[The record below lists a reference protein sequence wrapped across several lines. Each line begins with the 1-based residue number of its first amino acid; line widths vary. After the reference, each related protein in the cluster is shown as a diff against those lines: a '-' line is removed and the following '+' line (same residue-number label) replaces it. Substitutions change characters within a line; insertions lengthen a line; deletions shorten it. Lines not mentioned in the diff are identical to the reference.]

1 MNTTLKSKIWILT
14 LKSNLYLIS
23 ISKQVW
29 KNFTCQVSPLDNYGT
44 TGCMAPFLYT
54 QLTTAVN
61 VAYGLYHYG
70 PFLVDLMDCT
80 FVRKMFIDINNNY
93 CPGLGRCTKYIY
105 WGSNVVSVAA
115 VLSLIFWIVYERQ
128 LHHRNYIKQS

>member
-1 MNTTLKSKIWILT
+1 MINVCNIFI
-14 LKSNLYLIS
+14 LIS

-29 KNFTCQVSPLDNYGT
+29 KNYTCQVSPLDNNGT
-44 TGCMAPFLYT
+44 SGCMAPYLYT

-70 PFLVDLMDCT
+70 PFLVDLIDCT
-80 FVRKMFIDINNNY
+80 FVRKMFVDINNNY
-93 CPGLGRCTKYIY
+93 CPGLERCTKYIY

-128 LHHRNYIKQS
+128 LQHRNYIKQS